1 MDFFERQDDAR
12 KKSKILI
19 VYFVLAVIGII
30 AAIYLLLAFGL
41 SMTGDIQRSG
51 YNEFEISAPASKS
64 LWNPELLFGT
74 SIGVLAVVLLGSGFK
89 TMSLGAGGSVIA
101 RELGGRKLDSNTTDA
116 DERKLMN
123 VVEEMAIA
131 SGVPVPEVYL
141 MENEH
146 GINAFAA
153 GLSPSDAVVGV
164 TRGCMKLLNRD
175 ELQGV
180 IAHEFSHILNGDM
193 KLNLRLIGLLFGILM
208 LSLLGRIIMRTAYYS
223 GSGRSNSG
231 KNNGLPLLLFGLAL
245 MIIGYIGV
253 LFGHL
258 IKSAIS
264 RQREFLADASAVQFT
279 RNPDG
284 IGGALKKIGGLSY
297 GSKIVDPHAEEASHM
312 FFANGMAK
320 SFSQAFATHPPL
332 RQRIKAIEPHW
343 DGKFPKVSLPE
354 ISSSMDGRH
363 SRGRGAVAGLSG
375 LAPSAGGTSTGN
387 PSARDQADIEDFFS
401 SMAVAKSIDSIGQI
415 SEDQIRAAQS
425 IHREFPENWLH
436 AVHNESGAQ
445 ALIFAMLLAQDD
457 ALRGE
462 ELKMLGS
469 STDRVTYDTTVQ
481 LHQEF
486 GDLHS
491 SRKIAL
497 IDLAVP
503 TLRKLSPGE
512 YDRFVQIMRH
522 LIASDQKVD
531 LFEFMLQKII
541 QRHLDIHFKRH
552 PRIRIRYNSIS
563 QLADD
568 AEILLSTLAFLGTKK
583 EEKARKAF
591 DAGASE
597 IESAIGGKLDVRSG
611 DECGLQR
618 IDEALNRFEL
628 AAPLVKKRLLLACG
642 KTVMAD
648 EKIVSDE
655 AELLRTI
662 ADTIG
667 CPIPPFV
674 KE

>member
-1 MDFFERQDDAR
+1 M
-12 KKSKILI
+12 I
-19 VYFVLAVIGII
+19 V
-30 AAIYLLLAFGL
+30 
-41 SMTGDIQRSG
+41 
-51 YNEFEISAPASKS
+51 
-64 LWNPELLFGT
+64 
-74 SIGVLAVVLLGSGFK
+74 
-89 TMSLGAGGSVIA
+89 
-101 RELGGRKLDSNTTDA
+101 
-116 DERKLMN
+116 
-123 VVEEMAIA
+123 
-131 SGVPVPEVYL
+131 
-141 MENEH
+141 
-146 GINAFAA
+146 
-153 GLSPSDAVVGV
+153 
-164 TRGCMKLLNRD
+164 
-175 ELQGV
+175 
-180 IAHEFSHILNGDM
+180 
-193 KLNLRLIGLLFGILM
+193 
-208 LSLLGRIIMRTAYYS
+208 
-223 GSGRSNSG
+223 
-231 KNNGLPLLLFGLAL
+231 
-245 MIIGYIGV
+245 GYIGV
-253 LFGHL
+253 FFGHL

-297 GSKIVDPHAEEASHM
+297 GSKIVDPHAEDASHM

-332 RQRIKAIEPHW
+332 PQRIKAIEPNW
-343 DGKFPKVSLPE
+343 DGNYPKVSLPE
-354 ISSSMDGRH
+354 ISSSMDARA

-375 LAPSAGGTSTGN
+375 LAPGASTTSGPN
-387 PSARDQADIEDFFS
+387 AQAQAEIDDFFS
-401 SMAVAKSIDSIGQI
+401 STAVAKSIDSIGQI
-415 SEDQIRAAQS
+415 NEGQVRAAQS
-425 IHREFPENWLH
+425 IHREFPDHWLD

-457 ALRGE
+457 TLRGE

-469 STDRVTYDTTVQ
+469 ATDHATYDITVM

-541 QRHLDIHFKRH
+541 QRHLDIHFNRR
-552 PRIRIRYNSIS
+552 PRNRIRYNSIS

-568 AEILLSTLAFLGTKK
+568 AEILLSTLAFLGAKD
-583 EEKARKAF
+583 EEKARAAF
-591 DAGASE
+591 DLGASE
-597 IESAIGGKLDVRSG
+597 IEGTIGGKLHVRSG
-611 DECGLQR
+611 DECGLQQ